1 MIHPSLGPRHAVGR
15 WWPGAAAGGAAVAGL
30 AAGFLFLSMA
40 GFDGGRACQVLARE
54 SLGTAY
60 GLSETLV
67 KAVPLILAGLAVA
80 VAFRMRLWNIGAE
93 GQLYIGALAAS
104 YVGLFVPAPGGTRPI
119 LMVAASAAAGAGW
132 ALIPGVLRAWRG
144 VSEILVTL
152 MGTYVAM
159 LLTDHLCYG
168 PWKGSS
174 TFGFPMSDR
183 FPDDASLPILAGT
196 RLHAGLPIALAAA
209 VIAWALLYRT
219 RWGFQ
224 VRVAGSNAN
233 AAEYAGYRIA
243 RDTVLVMVLSGAL
256 AGLAGGVEMAGVL
269 HRVQPRFSPGYGYT
283 AILVAWLARLHP
295 LAVPV
300 IAVLFGALL
309 TGGEQLQ
316 VALGVPAA
324 LVDVLQG
331 LVLLTALAGE
341 VLAGY
346 RIVWIPGPRAS
357 RQSERGGCTCG

>member
-1 MIHPSLGPRHAVGR
+1 MIRLSLRPRHTAR
-15 WWPGAAAGGAAVAGL
+15 RWPGIAAGGAALAGL
-30 AAGFLFLSMA
+30 ATGFLFLSIA
-40 GFDGGRACQVLARE
+40 GYDAARAYEVLARE
-54 SLGTAY
+54 SLGTGY

-67 KAVPLILAGLAVA
+67 MAVPLILAGLAVA
-80 VAFRMRLWNIGAE
+80 IAFRMRLWNIGAE
-93 GQLYIGALAAS
+93 GQLYVGALAAG
-104 YVGLFVPAPGGTRPI
+104 YVALFVPAPGGAR
-119 LMVAASAAAGAGW
+119 LMLVLAAAVGAGAGW
-132 ALIPGVLRAWRG
+132 ALVPGVLRAWRG

-168 PWKGSS
+168 PWKGS
-174 TFGFPMSDR
+174 TTYGFPMSDR
-183 FPDDASLPILAGT
+183 FPEDASLPTLAGT
-196 RLHAGLPIALAAA
+196 RLHAGLPIALAVAA
-209 VIAWALLYRT
+209 IIWALLYRT

-224 VRVAGSNAN
+224 VRVAGSNPR

-243 RDTVLVMVLSGAL
+243 RDTVLVMVLSGSL

-300 IAVLFGALL
+300 IALLFGALL

-316 VALGVPAA
+316 VTLGVPAA

-331 LVLLTALAGE
+331 LVLLGALAGE
-341 VLAGY
+341 VLASY
-346 RIVWIPGPRAS
+346 RIVWSAGPALHRPRTHEES
-357 RQSERGGCTCG
+357 SDD